1 MKKDKPFDFQKRNH
15 ITGFK
20 NDEKVNSWE
29 QLRKQKELSKKAS
42 ERQKAQREADA
53 EEFRKKKNAQKKPK
67 QMKNEDQQ
75 VKIVS
80 YIFVVVM
87 CLIAAAIQLLTGF
100 KDY

>member
-1 MKKDKPFDFQKRNH
+1 
-15 ITGFK
+15 
-20 NDEKVNSWE
+20 
-29 QLRKQKELSKKAS
+29 
-42 ERQKAQREADA
+42 
-53 EEFRKKKNAQKKPK
+53 
-67 QMKNEDQQ
+67 MKNEEQQ